1 MARFNLKTKVYSG
14 IGSLKVLERIRN
26 KTVWIVCDAFL
37 ADSDNLQLV
46 LKHLD
51 ASNQVYTYSDI
62 QPDPPIATVV
72 AGIERLV
79 KIKPNVV
86 IGFGG
91 GSAID
96 AAKAMV
102 FFGQPIGVS
111 IEQCIAIPTTSG
123 TGSEVTSAAVISDP
137 ESKIKYP
144 LFDERLFPDIAI
156 LEPKLVISVPPD
168 VTANTGMDVLTHA
181 LESYVS
187 TKASDYSDAL
197 AEKSTRLVSGYLVA
211 AYLDGHD
218 LLAREKLHNASNMA
232 GIAFS
237 HAGLGLNHAIAHQL
251 GGQFHIPH
259 GLANALLLP
268 ETIRFNA
275 LEPNSRR
282 KYAQLAELCGVIT
295 GRSSDEQAV
304 DALIAHVRNLRRR
317 MNMADSLKKL
327 GVSSYQVKK
336 AVPDIIKAALL
347 DATLVTNPIQPT
359 ARQIEALVNN
369 IIE

>member
-1 MARFNLKTKVYSG
+1 MARFSLKTKVYSG
-14 IGSLKVLERIRN
+14 VGSLRALEKIRD

-37 ADSDNLQLV
+37 ANSDNLQLV

-51 ASNQVYTYSDI
+51 ASNQIYTYSDI

-72 AGIERLV
+72 AGIERLI
-79 KIKPNVV
+79 KIKPQVV

-123 TGSEVTSAAVISDP
+123 TGSEVTSASVISDP
-137 ESKIKYP
+137 DSKIKYP
-144 LFDERLFPDIAI
+144 LFDERLYPDIAI
-156 LEPKLVISVPPD
+156 LEPRLTISVPPA

-187 TKASDYSDAL
+187 NKADDYSDAL

-211 AYLDGHD
+211 AYLDGHN

-268 ETIRFNA
+268 EVIRFNA
-275 LEPNSRR
+275 VDANVRR
-282 KYAQLAELCGVIT
+282 KYAQMAELCGVIHAY
-295 GRSSDEQAV
+295 SADEQAV
-304 DALIAHVRNLRRR
+304 AALIDHVKNLRRR
-317 MNMADSLKKL
+317 MNMAETLQQLDISH
-327 GVSSYQVKK
+327 YQVNK
-336 AVPDIIKAALL
+336 AMADMVKSARQ
-347 DATLVTNPIQPT
+347 DATFATNPI
-359 ARQIEALVNN
+359 AADDRQIEQ
-369 IIE
+369 IIRSIM

>member
-1 MARFNLKTKVYSG
+1 MARFNLKTKIYSG
-14 IGSLKVLERIRN
+14 IGSLKVLERIRH
-26 KTVWIVCDAFL
+26 KTIWIVCDAFL
-37 ADSDNLQLV
+37 AKSENLQQV

-51 ASNQVYTYSDI
+51 TSNQVYTYADI

-72 AGIERLV
+72 AGIERLI
-79 KIKPNVV
+79 KIKPQIV

-102 FFGQPIGVS
+102 FFGHSMAVD

-123 TGSEVTSAAVISDP
+123 TGSEVTNASVISDP

-144 LFDERLFPDIAI
+144 LFDDRLFPDVAI
-156 LEPKLVISVPPD
+156 LEPELVMSVPPA

-181 LESYVS
+181 LEAYVS
-187 TKASDYSDAL
+187 TNASDYSDAL
-197 AEKSTRLVSGYLVA
+197 AEKATRLVSGYLVA

-218 LLAREKLHNASNMA
+218 LFAREKLHNASNMA

-268 ETIRFNA
+268 EIIRFNSVDPTA
-275 LEPNSRR
+275 RR
-282 KYAQLAELCGVIT
+282 KYAQMSELCGVMT
-295 GRSSDEQAV
+295 TKGSDEQAV
-304 DALIAHVRNLRRR
+304 EALIAHVRNLCSK
-317 MNMADSLKKL
+317 MNIAQRLKQL
-327 GVSSYQVKK
+327 DISTWQVKQ
-336 AVPDIIKAALL
+336 ALPDIIKAALL
-347 DATLVTNPIQPT
+347 DATLATNPIQPT
-359 ARQIEALVNN
+359 PEQVDVLVKN
-369 IIE
+369 IM

>member
-1 MARFNLKTKVYSG
+1 MARFNLKTKIYSG
-14 IGSLKVLERIRN
+14 AGSLRVLEKIRN
-26 KTVWIVCDAFL
+26 KRVWIVCDAFL
-37 ADSDNLQLV
+37 ANSENLQHV
-46 LKHLD
+46 LKHFD
-51 ASNQVYTYSDI
+51 ASNQVYTFSDI
-62 QPDPPIATVV
+62 QPDPPIAVVV

-79 KIKPNVV
+79 KIKPQVV

-102 FFGQPIGVS
+102 FFSEPMGIS
-111 IEQCIAIPTTSG
+111 IETCIAIPTTSG
-123 TGSEVTSAAVISDP
+123 TGSEVTSASVISDP
-137 ESKIKYP
+137 DSKVKYP
-144 LFDERLFPDIAI
+144 LFDERLLPDIAI
-156 LEPKLVISVPPD
+156 LEPALTISVPPG

-187 TKASDYSDAL
+187 IKASDYSDAL
-197 AEKSTRLVSGYLVA
+197 AEKATRLVSGYLIA

-268 ETIRFNA
+268 EIIRFNA
-275 LEPNSRR
+275 QQPIVRR
-282 KYAQLAELCGVIT
+282 KYAQMAELCGVINT
-295 GRSSDEQAV
+295 YNSDEQALE
-304 DALIAHVRNLRRR
+304 ALIAHVKNLRRK
-317 MNMADSLKKL
+317 MNMAESLKQL
-327 GVSSYQVKK
+327 DISPWQVKN
-336 AVPDIIKAALL
+336 ALPDIVKATQQ
-347 DATLVTNPIQPT
+347 DATLATNPVQPT
-359 ARQIEALVNN
+359 VQQIEMLVKN
-369 IIE
+369 IM